1 MKQRRNP
8 LSHLGWLGFL
18 GILGI
23 LSGAVTML
31 VFFLFFFFFTYRAKI
46 PDELFWNNVHKAA
59 TRTLAVN
66 LTLTCLVLLSIYA
79 RGMHYRLGIPAQEN
93 GVYLG
98 PRCPVAAVP
107 VVRGLCQL
115 DPHHHHLHIR
125 IHADVSESPRAPVRR
140 VGGLTHAE
148 DAAEGVPG
156 PVRSEAG
163 GSG

>member
-46 PDELFWNNVHKAA
+46 PDALFWNNVHKAA

-66 LTLTCLVLLSIYA
+66 LTLTCLVLLGIYA

-93 GVYLG
+93 GVYLV
-98 PRCPVAAVP
+98 PAVQWQQSLLFAGFANWTLIITICTF
-107 VVRGLCQL
+107 VFTLMYLNHRERRFAG
-115 DPHHHHLHIR
+115 
-125 IHADVSESPRAPVRR
+125 SE
-140 VGGLTHAE
+140 
-148 DAAEGVPG
+148 D
-156 PVRSEAG
+156 
-163 GSG
+163 

>member
-8 LSHLGWLGFL
+8 LSYLGWLGFL

-66 LTLTCLVLLSIYA
+66 MTLTCVVLLGIYA
-79 RGMHYRLGIPAQEN
+79 RGMYYRLGIPVEEN
-93 GVYLG
+93 GTYL
-98 PRCPVAAVP
+98 VP
-107 VVRGLCQL
+107 TVQGEQSLLFAGFANWTFILTICMFVFTLMYLNHRERRFAGLED
-115 DPHHHHLHIR
+115 DPC
-125 IHADVSESPRAPVRR
+125 
-140 VGGLTHAE
+140 
-148 DAAEGVPG
+148 
-156 PVRSEAG
+156 
-163 GSG
+163 